1 MVTETQKNKVM
12 TKELKNPTIFPQEY
26 IDRMNEQLD
35 ELLGPKKQLTISD
48 MKIGDVFLM
57 DGFDMDCKRVK
68 VGAELISSPTLSP
81 FKVVKTGGQNVIVYG
96 DDKVYLK

>member
-1 MVTETQKNKVM
+1 M

-48 MKIGDVFLM
+48 MKIGDMFLM
-57 DGFDMDCKRVK
+57 DGLDMDCKPVK
-68 VGAELISSPTLSP
+68 VGAELISSPTWLP
-81 FKVVKTGGQNVIVYG
+81 AIKVVKTGGQNVIVYG

>member
-1 MVTETQKNKVM
+1 M
-12 TKELKNPTIFPQEY
+12 TKESKNPTIFPQEY

-48 MKIGDVFLM
+48 MKIGDMFLM

>member
-1 MVTETQKNKVM
+1 M
-12 TKELKNPTIFPQEY
+12 TKELKNPTVFPQEY

-57 DGFDMDCKRVK
+57 DGIDVDGKRVK
-68 VGAELISSPTLSP
+68 TE
-81 FKVVKTGGQNVIVYG
+81 VKLLEIHESQSWFSMNRYIIESEGCRVWIHG

>member
-12 TKELKNPTIFPQEY
+12 TNELINHQEY
-26 IDRMNEQLD
+26 VERMNEQLD
-35 ELLGPKKQLTISD
+35 ELLGPKNQLTISD
-48 MKIGDVFLM
+48 MKIGDMFLM
-57 DGFDMDCKRVK
+57 DGLDMDCKPVK

>member
-1 MVTETQKNKVM
+1 MVTETQKIKVM
-12 TKELKNPTIFPQEY
+12 TKELKNPTVFPQEY

-48 MKIGDVFLM
+48 MKIGDMFLM
-57 DGFDMDCKRVK
+57 DGLDMDCKPTK
-68 VGAELISSPTLSP
+68 VEAELISSPTLSP